1 MLINKDTTIQC
12 QRVIL
17 IPYKKEHVLKYHLW
31 MKSENLQHLTGS
43 EPLTLEEEYEMQ
55 KSWLMDENK
64 LTFIVLD
71 KQKYEET
78 QNEIYSMIGDTNLF
92 FANADDRICAEAEIM
107 IAEEWARGRK
117 CGWETMLLMF
127 MYGIQYLGVKQYIV
141 KILYDNDISMKMF
154 HEMGFVEVS
163 RSDVFKEVTYSKL
176 VDELWISWMK
186 NNLGN
191 FIVVDKNAKNDFD
204 E

>member
-17 IPYKKEHVLKYHLW
+17 IPYRKEHVLKYHLW

-55 KSWLMDENK
+55 KSWLMDEN
-64 LTFIVLD
+64 
-71 KQKYEET
+71 
-78 QNEIYSMIGDTNLF
+78 NSMIGDTNLF

-117 CGWETMLLMF
+117 CGWEAMLLMF

-141 KILYDNDISMKMF
+141 KILYDNDVSIKMF
-154 HEMGFVEVS
+154 QEMGFVEVS
-163 RSDVFKEVTYSKL
+163 RSEVFKEVTYSKL
-176 VDELWISWMK
+176 VDELWITWMK
-186 NNLGN
+186 NNLGH